1 MIFEVKHSSSDKK
14 FIKGSSE
21 AHLKTKKE
29 VREYLVYLFKEK
41 MKNGDID
48 EHAGKEFS
56 EFSVSV
62 NMIDPM
68 LMRRFG
74 RFRNKEHEEEYILQY
89 CEAVA
94 TQWEENVLNNP
105 LRNGTGK
112 NDNLAFRFI
121 SSFAE
126 DELQHMDDE
135 EKSTFINMTI
145 NRVLQRVSRSE
156 EIIYQNIKSTHLK
169 RDNPHGHATVN
180 TVDKYGVYNPFFIGR
195 EGEGGMTDIFK
206 QVKYELELEFPFLRR
221 METLNREAEF
231 NEIQDAKILAHL
243 QHIASHNMQ
252 ENYSYEKVNKLLE
265 SAGLSVEFH
274 RVNGIRKDIFI
285 SQIHNPKRKVSYKK
299 LPLEIKRILELQ
311 DYFNLKMGKTGI
323 SLSQN
328 ATKAITIIKENP
340 NLPFPELNDKLAKV
354 GIHLNAKKNG
364 KTVQWSFLF
373 LDYNTTLSVNKLGL
387 DTSSPE
393 LSEIFTKDAEK
404 LHEILEISKKEK
416 DSIAANYTGRQRI
429 RGTGYDKNYIPYE
442 EFRYQNEETA
452 LHFQQR
458 MILANKTKTMLVNQI
473 IDGNSIRSKY
483 NQKVMFKRVAD
494 HEYQLLQSNQSSV
507 KCLLQEVIAR
517 GDTTITF
524 TGPDNQKMQEAIYIQ
539 AMLLG
544 LTVSNYTPTATT
556 AAKVK
561 ELQEARYAV
570 LMADNI
576 EKIDA
581 TLASAEP
588 KPVKLR
594 QDRQL
599 DRTIDSRPAL
609 HGLLYGLWKR
619 PEPHLWQMPAFA
631 KDLTPQEVEDVARRF
646 QQEAKLRND
655 ELAAL
660 FSLSGFQAPAYLE
673 TIEQAQADPAAKAAP
688 AATHQVQQPKQPKPG
703 QKAPQETPKLDDQDH
718 RRGKIKPT

>member
-1 MIFEVKHSSSDKK
+1 MIIDLLPKK
-14 FIKGSSE
+14 EDRHFIKGKVPAKISSKKDLARIIE
-21 AHLKTKKE
+21 YLQSEKLNELNVNVHAGVQFSKSFMPSGMLNPSAMKALGKLKDKNDEKNYIKKYAKAVAQCFDDAVNNNPNRSKRGINEDLALMFIVSFAPEELAHMNDQQKSDFIHLVNHRVISRLSRAKEPAYDSEQAIHLK
-29 VREYLVYLFKEK
+29 
-41 MKNGDID
+41 D
-48 EHAGKEFS
+48 E
-56 EFSVSV
+56 
-62 NMIDPM
+62 
-68 LMRRFG
+68 
-74 RFRNKEHEEEYILQY
+74 
-89 CEAVA
+89 
-94 TQWEENVLNNP
+94 
-105 LRNGTGK
+105 
-112 NDNLAFRFI
+112 
-121 SSFAE
+121 
-126 DELQHMDDE
+126 
-135 EKSTFINMTI
+135 
-145 NRVLQRVSRSE
+145 
-156 EIIYQNIKSTHLK
+156 
-169 RDNPHGHATVN
+169 NPHGHTLVSS
-180 TVDKYGVYNPFFIGR
+180 VDKYGVYNHFFIGR
-195 EGEGGMTDIFK
+195 EGEGGVTDIFK

-243 QHIASHNMQ
+243 QHIASHNRQ

-265 SAGLSVEFH
+265 SAGLAVEFH

-285 SQIHNPKRKVSYKK
+285 SETHNPKRKVSYKK
-299 LPLEIKRILELQ
+299 LPLEVKRVLELQ
-311 DYFNLKMGKTGI
+311 DYFNLKIGKTGI

-340 NLPFPELNDKLAKV
+340 NIPFSELNDKLAKV

-364 KTVQWSFLF
+364 KAVQWSFLF

-387 DTSSPE
+387 DTNSPE
-393 LSEIFTKDAEK
+393 LSEIFTKDPEK
-404 LHEILEISKKEK
+404 LSAILEISKKEK
-416 DSIAANYTGRQRI
+416 DSIAVNYSGKQRI
-429 RGTGYDKNYIPYE
+429 RGTGYDKNYVPYE

-556 AAKVK
+556 AAKVR
-561 ELQEARYAV
+561 ELQDARYAV

-581 TLASAEP
+581 ALASAEP
-588 KPVKLR
+588 KPTKLR

-609 HGLLYGLWKR
+609 HGLLYALWKR

-631 KDLTPQEVEDVARRF
+631 KDLTPSDVEEVARRF
-646 QQEAKLRND
+646 QAEAKLRND
-655 ELAAL
+655 EMTAL
-660 FSLSGFQAPAYLE
+660 FNLSGFQAPAYLE
-673 TIEQAQADPAAKAAP
+673 TIDHTQADPAPRTAP
-688 AATHQVQQPKQPKPG
+688 EATHQVQQPKQPKPG
-703 QKAPQETPKLDDQDH
+703 QNAPKETPKLDDPDR
-718 RRGKIKPT
+718 RRGNIKPT